1 MRVIGEIT
9 HPSCKITI
17 FQWNGKYII
26 KIEQGLLE
34 QSYKIDE
41 TEFTE
46 ADDIKKLLNND
57 FIQATLKRFRD
68 MHVDLMNSLET
79 I

>member
-34 QSYKIDE
+34 QSYNIDE
-41 TEFTE
+41 TELSDV
-46 ADDIKKLLNND
+46 DDVKKLLNDD
-57 FIQATLKRFRD
+57 FMQAVLKRFRD